1 MMYLKSPDRR
11 RRLFASAWSVLCLAA
26 LLMLG
31 GCANP
36 LASANPGATATV
48 PATDA
53 SSSYNC
59 TAHSAAPVNLTMY
72 YDAEKQTWMN
82 DVVNAFN
89 KQQISACDGPITVQA
104 TPYTS
109 GQSLQAILKG
119 GQVDIWS
126 PASSAWLSVLNQQ
139 WQEKHGSPILGG
151 DNPAL
156 VKTPVVIAMW
166 QPMAQALGW
175 PGRALGWSDIASL
188 SLNPKGWAAYGHPEW
203 GSFKFGHTNP
213 DGSNSG
219 LAAVLAEDYTGANKQ
234 DGLTGSDI
242 ASSAAS
248 QFVTAVESSIIHY
261 GEDVNL
267 FATEMFSKGPAYL
280 SAAVMNENM
289 VIGANRGVFGK
300 LTMPVVAIYPK
311 EGTFYSDNP
320 FAVLHAD
327 WVTPAKQAAAQAF
340 RAYLLASTQQQKA
353 QLSGLRPAVG
363 TINPAVISTSYG
375 VDPTQPKTVLQVPDA
390 SVILAAAAAW
400 TEQRRKVD
408 VMLIIDHS
416 GSMDERIAGVTKIVA
431 ARQGMVGFVT
441 VMSDLDRVGLTQ
453 FNGAEEVLSSIS
465 DVGPK
470 RQRILQQING
480 IKASGHTLLFDTV
493 ADQFRKL
500 KALSTKNI
508 KALVVLTDGKDDV
521 SKTTLA
527 QLLKEIAPTG
537 VDAGEAVK
545 IFTIAYGDIQGTG
558 VDVKALT
565 QIATATGAQEYAG
578 TPQNIQ
584 QIYDDISKFF

>member
-1 MMYLKSPDRR
+1 
-11 RRLFASAWSVLCLAA
+11 
-26 LLMLG
+26 
-31 GCANP
+31 
-36 LASANPGATATV
+36 
-48 PATDA
+48 
-53 SSSYNC
+53 
-59 TAHSAAPVNLTMY
+59 
-72 YDAEKQTWMN
+72 
-82 DVVNAFN
+82 
-89 KQQISACDGPITVQA
+89 
-104 TPYTS
+104 
-109 GQSLQAILKG
+109 
-119 GQVDIWS
+119 
-126 PASSAWLSVLNQQ
+126 
-139 WQEKHGSPILGG
+139 
-151 DNPAL
+151 
-156 VKTPVVIAMW
+156 
-166 QPMAQALGW
+166 
-175 PGRALGWSDIASL
+175 
-188 SLNPKGWAAYGHPEW
+188 
-203 GSFKFGHTNP
+203 
-213 DGSNSG
+213 
-219 LAAVLAEDYTGANKQ
+219 
-234 DGLTGSDI
+234 
-242 ASSAAS
+242 
-248 QFVTAVESSIIHY
+248 
-261 GEDVNL
+261 
-267 FATEMFSKGPAYL
+267 
-280 SAAVMNENM
+280 MNENM

-300 LTMPVVAIYPK
+300 LAMPVVAIYPK

-320 FAVLHAD
+320 FAVLHAS
-327 WVTPAKQAAAQAF
+327 WVTPAKQAAAQAL
-340 RAYLLASTQQQKA
+340 RAYLLAATQQQKA

-465 DVGPK
+465 EVGPK

-480 IKASGHTLLFDTV
+480 IQASGHTLLFDTV
-493 ADQFRKL
+493 ADQFRQL